1 MRTITLTD
9 LQWAKLMELMEKPIY
24 RQETPDLE
32 ALRKGVYTACQVATR
47 RNSYHD
53 D

>member
-1 MRTITLTD
+1 MRTITLTNS
-9 LQWAKLMELMEKPIY
+9 QWGMLMKLMETPIY
-24 RQETPDLE
+24 RQETPELE
-32 ALRKGVYTACQVATR
+32 ALRKGVFCACQVATR